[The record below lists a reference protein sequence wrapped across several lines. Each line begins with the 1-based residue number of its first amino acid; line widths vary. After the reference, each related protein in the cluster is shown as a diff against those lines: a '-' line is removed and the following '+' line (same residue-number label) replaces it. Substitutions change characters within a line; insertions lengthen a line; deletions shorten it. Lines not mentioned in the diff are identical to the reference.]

1 MNRNQSTISHNDQI
15 LNALRTVYQIT
26 KLLKMTRD
34 QFMDMVEVDVISR
47 INADLSSSDRLGL
60 LAFARGARDTYL
72 TIILTEHCEFVYYC
86 DGVRLTVKEVISQGP
101 GAREGCICG
110 HQWLDSEFN
119 FTTFTKES
127 DPWI

>member
-1 MNRNQSTISHNDQI
+1 MNRNQAPISHNDQI

-34 QFMDMVEVDVISR
+34 QFLDMVEVDVTSR
-47 INADLSSSDRLGL
+47 INADLPVEDKRAL
-60 LAFARGARDTYL
+60 LAFARGARDVYL
-72 TIILTEHCEFVYYC
+72 TIILTEHCEFVYYSE
-86 DGVRLTVKEVISQGP
+86 GVRLSVKEVISQGP
-101 GAREGCICG
+101 GVREDCICG

-119 FTTFTKES
+119 FTPFTKEA

>member
-1 MNRNQSTISHNDQI
+1 MNRNTAYINHNDQI

-26 KLLKMTRD
+26 KLLKMTKD
-34 QFMDMVEVDVISR
+34 QFLDMCEVDVTSR
-47 INADLSSSDRLGL
+47 INADLSTDDKRAL
-60 LAFARGARDTYL
+60 LAFARGARDVYL
-72 TIILTEHCEFVYYC
+72 TIILTEHGEFVYYN

-101 GAREGCICG
+101 GVREESICG

-119 FTTFTKES
+119 FTTFTKEA